1 MPDAGMTS
9 RSFAGTIRRCLG
21 RPYGPTMRVEPR
33 VRRGGTNAGRG
44 PGGGRLRVRPGGGLA
59 GAPDRPPCGDRAG
72 RGRDDG
78 CAGVAEESS
87 SATVGVVLLAALG
100 LALALPSG
108 LPNAVFRLPPGLVA
122 MYSLGAYAQLDR
134 ALVGLAASMVALPL
148 SAVRIEDATITDLSA
163 PVFLFAAAWGSG
175 RALRVRRLR
184 DADLIELNET
194 LLREQAEREAQATAD
209 ERRRIA
215 RELHDI
221 VAHRVTTIVIQ
232 AESGAATAEDPEQA
246 RRAFGVIAGSGRE
259 ALDELRRLLG
269 LLREG
274 GEPSTRPPPGVGR
287 IGELIDEVRQAGL
300 TVEARIDPGIEPLP
314 AGLDLAVYRVV
325 QESLTNALRHGGSR
339 ASLEITRAADEVL
352 IDIRNPLQPVAATDG
367 YGAGRGLA
375 GMRERTRVYGGTL
388 TAQPVDR
395 EWVLRARLPVTG
407 AEP

>member
-21 RPYGPTMRVEPR
+21 RPYGPTMRVLNRACGVEER
-33 VRRGGTNAGRG
+33 TLDVALAAVVFAFAQAEVWLVLQTDHRAETALAAAAMTAALAWRRS
-44 PGGGRLRVRPGGGLA
+44 RPL
-59 GAPDRPPCGDRAG
+59 
-72 RGRDDG
+72 
-78 CAGVAEESS
+78 
-87 SATVGVVLLAALG
+87 ATVGVVLLAALG

-108 LPNAVFRLPPGLVA
+108 LPNAVFLLPPGPVA

-274 GEPSTRPPPGVGR
+274 GEPSTRPPPR
-287 IGELIDEVRQAGL
+287 
-300 TVEARIDPGIEPLP
+300 
-314 AGLDLAVYRVV
+314 
-325 QESLTNALRHGGSR
+325 
-339 ASLEITRAADEVL
+339 
-352 IDIRNPLQPVAATDG
+352 
-367 YGAGRGLA
+367 RGPH
-375 GMRERTRVYGGTL
+375 R
-388 TAQPVDR
+388 
-395 EWVLRARLPVTG
+395 
-407 AEP
+407 